1 MLFIQAEGRGGGG
14 EPFQTV
20 ILKLQKQN
28 DFCSEADPLQG
39 QSIEKVS
46 RVGTE
51 VVSFSSHETFLTFHP
66 FIGLR
71 FQAVSFQPSS
81 LHL

>member
-1 MLFIQAEGRGGGG
+1 MGGGVG
-14 EPFQTV
+14 SPFQTV

-28 DFCSEADPLQG
+28 IFCSEADPLQG

-46 RVGTE
+46 RVGTKA
-51 VVSFSSHETFLTFHP
+51 VSFSSHETFLAFCP

-71 FQAVSFQPSS
+71 FQAA
-81 LHL
+81 